1 MTRNASRETADLWL
15 IVGWLKNV
23 WAVVERSEG
32 NEDFSQ
38 GERKTNDSCD
48 PGLTVNGV
56 RLRCC
61 KSISEMAGQALRCHP
76 VYLEYTSIIAI
87 YVDCGETYREEGRL
101 LEGSLQRFGIKLR
114 RLTVRR
120 TAFTVLLEEKAG
132 CCSLHPAYMYVLCQR
147 AFCICAVATSGGSP
161 RFFLFLLFLLFYL
174 SEPLQLSVSF
184 PFHSSPLPSPLLC
197 DPLRDGA
204 CIS

>member
-1 MTRNASRETADLWL
+1 M
-15 IVGWLKNV
+15 
-23 WAVVERSEG
+23 
-32 NEDFSQ
+32 
-38 GERKTNDSCD
+38 GERKTNDSRD
-48 PGLTVNGV
+48 PRLTANGV

-61 KSISEMAGQALRCHP
+61 CRSIGEMAGHALRCHP
-76 VYLEYTSIIAI
+76 LYVQYTSITAI
-87 YVDCGETYREEGRL
+87 YVGSRRNVSRGRQTARREL
-101 LEGSLQRFGIKLR
+101 CSQRFGIKLR

-184 PFHSSPLPSPLLC
+184 PFHSSPLPPPYSATRSATVLAFL
-197 DPLRDGA
+197 D
-204 CIS
+204 ISQTRVPPRGH

>member
-1 MTRNASRETADLWL
+1 MR
-15 IVGWLKNV
+15 
-23 WAVVERSEG
+23 
-32 NEDFSQ
+32 
-38 GERKTNDSCD
+38 ERKTNDSRD
-48 PGLTVNGV
+48 PRLTVNGV

-61 KSISEMAGQALRCHP
+61 KSKKSAKWRATRYVAILCAWNIRRLQR
-76 VYLEYTSIIAI
+76 YTW
-87 YVDCGETYREEGRL
+87 DCGETYREEGRL

-184 PFHSSPLPSPLLC
+184 PFHSSPLPPPYSATRSATVLAFL
-197 DPLRDGA
+197 D
-204 CIS
+204 ISQTRVPPRGH